1 MAAFSAIEDF
11 YDCRLE
17 LLFALV
23 RRDVGGGSLLQIAPM
38 FSADVTSSGLGGRS
52 NLRLAGPAV
61 MGGDGVPRPM
71 GVLRRPEC
79 RLAGAERS
87 SDRLPAT
94 ADAVAH
100 ERSDNCLPISP
111 TPRGTSIAG
120 EPVLDRTSP

>member
-52 NLRLAGPAV
+52 NLRLADPAV
-61 MGGDGVPRPM
+61 MG
-71 GVLRRPEC
+71 
-79 RLAGAERS
+79 
-87 SDRLPAT
+87 
-94 ADAVAH
+94 
-100 ERSDNCLPISP
+100 
-111 TPRGTSIAG
+111 
-120 EPVLDRTSP
+120 